1 MKQPGTIGF
10 VWGYLLD
17 IDVRS
22 NAATTAGL
30 LQRFSVAFDRYPDSG
45 PACYVIHFNR
55 DLVLGVLSS
64 LLHLFS
70 HDTVVAIDSEGR
82 EYASLADACHYDA
95 EEECWEPI
103 AAIRLA
109 DGETTVCYVEHEPYE
124 LAGGPHPYHDA
135 FVYAFYCSN
144 MDRNVVQKA
153 LFAHAIENDITVLD
167 VCSGAPEPVTRSRF
181 RWFLDWI
188 RW

>member
-1 MKQPGTIGF
+1 MKQPGTIGV
-10 VWGYLLD
+10 VWGYLPD

-30 LQRFSVAFDRYPDSG
+30 MQRFSVAFDRYPGSAPG
-45 PACYVIHFNR
+45 CYVISFNR
-55 DLVLGVLSS
+55 DLVIGVLSS
-64 LLHLFS
+64 LLQLFP
-70 HDTVVAIDSEGR
+70 HDTLVATDSEGR
-82 EYASLADACHYDA
+82 EHASLADACRYDA
-95 EEECWEPI
+95 EHECWEPI

-124 LAGGPHPYHDA
+124 SAGGPHPYHDA
-135 FVYAFYCSN
+135 FVYAFYCSD
-144 MDRNVVQKA
+144 MERNVVQKT
-153 LFAHAIENDITVLD
+153 LFEHAIDNEITVLD

-181 RWFLDWI
+181 RRFLDRV